1 MSVRDSY
8 RGEPTVL
15 SRGRACRSGMR
26 CAIRHLTRLPGR
38 VDPSPSWDLYNV
50 WPPFT
55 GDSHEPDGAP
65 SGSCVPGGADAATA
79 CLFLSSVSLP
89 SLDGHRQHILAI
101 NNDPAILALFRD
113 LLEEAGYQ
121 VSLQNCSDRDLAKIR
136 ALKPDL
142 IVLDYMW
149 ATEDD
154 SWSLL
159 QMLRMDPATA
169 AIPIVLCTGAV
180 REVAALQPH
189 LMDMGI
195 SVVHQALQH
204 RSPGRC
210 HPGAARPAGA
220 RDRREPVGAPH
231 G

>member
-1 MSVRDSY
+1 M
-8 RGEPTVL
+8 
-15 SRGRACRSGMR
+15 
-26 CAIRHLTRLPGR
+26 
-38 VDPSPSWDLYNV
+38 
-50 WPPFT
+50 PPRPI
-55 GDSHEPDGAP
+55 S
-65 SGSCVPGGADAATA
+65 
-79 CLFLSSVSLP
+79 SSVSLP

-121 VSLQNCSDRDLAKIR
+121 VSLQNCSDRELAKIR

-169 AIPIVLCTGAV
+169 VIPIVLCTGAV
-180 REVAALQPH
+180 REVAALQSH

-195 SVVHQALQH
+195 SVVIKPFNIDHLVDVIRERLAPQVPPIVV
-204 RSPGRC
+204 SP
-210 HPGAARPAGA
+210 
-220 RDRREPVGAPH
+220 
-231 G
+231 